1 MTTLRRLV
9 PQTLLGR
16 TFLLISLLIFISGA
30 TWSALFGLAEREPR
44 ARQLAQLTVSI
55 VNLTNAALIAAD
67 PAKRVT
73 LLQDLAETEGVH
85 LYPAEADDEITPLPD
100 TFFFNVMKEASEA
113 QLGPRTRFASE
124 VNGQPGIWVSFSIDG
139 DDDEYWLMLPGQ
151 HAYGLIPWHWLGWG
165 SASLG
170 LALLVAWLIVSRVTR
185 PLRTLAHAARELGRG
200 RHPEPVKLLVA
211 NHKNPLSRPD
221 FDHSGFVSIFRFC
234 NW

>member
-170 LALLVAWLIVSRVTR
+170 LALLVAGYIATRISKPLKAMARSAALVGKGQQPTPLPEERVQPTY
-185 PLRTLAHAARELGRG
+185 
-200 RHPEPVKLLVA
+200 V
-211 NHKNPLSRPD
+211 
-221 FDHSGFVSIFRFC
+221 
-234 NW
+234 